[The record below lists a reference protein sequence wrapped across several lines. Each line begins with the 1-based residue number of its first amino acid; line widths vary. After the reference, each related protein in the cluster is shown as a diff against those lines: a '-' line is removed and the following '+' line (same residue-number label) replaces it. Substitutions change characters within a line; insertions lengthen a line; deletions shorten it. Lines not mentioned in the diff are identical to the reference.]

1 MKVLKGIVLTSA
13 VLMAN
18 ACLAELK
25 PLEDEALGEFYGQ
38 AAPVIEMSGQVTYD
52 AIVYTPPDGGAQEV
66 ILPGGSSTDGNV
78 STQQLTFQGQM
89 FGMPQTGG
97 VVDSLFSIFPMRM
110 GGVDTND
117 DGTIDRGAMMFSFQP
132 NVGRGTQF
140 SPLDITLDDDTV
152 NVHDQLF
159 ISNQG
164 ILILNAPLE
173 NNTFTIPGQSGEF
186 SLTPVKYF

>member
-1 MKVLKGIVLTSA
+1 MKLCKGITLVSA

-18 ACLAELK
+18 VSFAELK

-38 AAPVIEMSGQVTYD
+38 AAPAMEMSGQITYD
-52 AIVYTPPDGGAQEV
+52 AIVYTPPDGGPQEV
-66 ILPGGSSTDGNV
+66 ILPGQSSSDGSI
-78 STQQLTFQGQM
+78 STQQLSFQGQM
-89 FGMPQTGG
+89 FGLPQTGG
-97 VVDSLFSIFPMRM
+97 VVDQLFSIFPMRM

-140 SPLDITLDDDTV
+140 SPLNITMDQDTV
-152 NVHDQLF
+152 NVRDQLF

-173 NNTFTIPGQSGEF
+173 NNTFTIPEQSGEF